1 MCGLV
6 GFVGNGDRDVLEA
19 MTRCLSHRGPDGE
32 GVFIDETARVFLGH
46 RRLAVIDLP
55 GGHQPMWNESHDV
68 CVVFN
73 GEIYNHG
80 ELRRE
85 LVARGHVF
93 RSDHSDTEVLVHGY
107 EEWEEELP
115 RRLNGMFAFV
125 VYDQRRG
132 RLFLARDHFGKKPLY
147 YSHRNGSFAFA
158 SELSALARHSSFDP
172 TIEMRPLQKLFAYG
186 FLPAPNTL
194 YRDTFK
200 LPGGCLLTY
209 DVQDGTLRQERY
221 WQFRTDPRD
230 ESALPSEEDL
240 ADELRALLL
249 QAVRRRLISDVPL
262 GIFLSGGIDSSCVLA
277 MAAQSIPSGE
287 INCFTVGF
295 DEPSYDESAYARKVA
310 DYLKVAH
317 HVEVCDLKK
326 AMDLSPAMLG
336 QLDEPLGDSSLL
348 PTYLLS
354 KFTRR
359 HVTVALS
366 GDGGDEL
373 FAGYDPFK
381 ALTIARA
388 YDLLVPRAAHR
399 RLRRLADLLPLSGR
413 NMSLDFKLRKVLAGL
428 SYPRE
433 MWNPV
438 WLGPLEPS
446 DIAEMLHQPVDA
458 EDLYS
463 EALELWR
470 SSASDNLVDRTL
482 DFYTNLYLQDDIL
495 TKVDRASMMV
505 SLEVRAPFL
514 DNDVV
519 EFARRLPHGYK
530 YRRGESKYLLKR
542 ALSGLLPHSVLHRPK
557 KGFGMPLASWLR
569 RIPAVE
575 PMEPVPGID
584 AKWVRQRWEEHR
596 EGKADHRLFLWC
608 WLSLCHHL
616 QAVSR
621 RQVVSV
627 GG

>member
-6 GFVGNGDRDVLEA
+6 GFVGRGDRDQLEA

-32 GVFIDETARVFLGH
+32 GFFVDESARVFLGH

-55 GGHQPMWNESHDV
+55 GGQQPMWNETFDV

-85 LVARGHVF
+85 LTDSGHVF

-107 EEWEEELP
+107 EEWGDELP
-115 RRLNGMFAFV
+115 RRLNGMFAFA

-147 YSHRNGSFAFA
+147 YSHHNGSFAFA
-158 SELSALARHSSFDP
+158 SELSALARHASFEP
-172 TIEMRPLQKLFAYG
+172 SIQKRALQKLFAYG
-186 FLPAPNTL
+186 FLPSPHTL

-209 DVQDGTLRQERY
+209 DVQDGTLRKRRY
-221 WQFRTDPRD
+221 WQFRIDPHD
-230 ESALPSEEDL
+230 EATLKREEDL
-240 ADELRALLL
+240 AEELSCLLL

-262 GIFLSGGIDSSCVLA
+262 GIFLSGGIDSSCILA
-277 MAAQSIPSGE
+277 MAAKSLPPSE
-287 INCFTVGF
+287 IKSFTVGF
-295 DEPSYDESAYARKVA
+295 DEPSYDESAYAQEVA
-310 DYLKVAH
+310 EHLQVAH
-317 HVEVCDLKK
+317 HLETCDLSK
-326 AMDLSPAMLG
+326 ALDLSPTLLS

-354 KFTRR
+354 RFTRR

-381 ALTIARA
+381 ALTVASI
-388 YDLLVPRAAHR
+388 YDRLIPRVAHHG
-399 RLRRLADLLPLSGR
+399 LRRLVDLLPHSDQ
-413 NMSLDFKLRKVLAGL
+413 NMSLDFKLRRILAGL
-428 SYPRE
+428 SYPRG

-438 WLGPLEPS
+438 WLGPLEPR
-446 DIAEMLHQPVDA
+446 DIADMLHDPVDA
-458 EDLYS
+458 EDLYC

-470 SSASDNLVDRTL
+470 SSESSNLVDRTL
-482 DFYTNLYLQDDIL
+482 DFYTNLYLQDNIL

-505 SLEVRAPFL
+505 ALEVRAPFL

-530 YRRGESKYLLKR
+530 YRRGERKYLLKR
-542 ALSGLLPHSVLHRPK
+542 ALLGMLPGTVLKRGK
-557 KGFGMPLASWLR
+557 KGFGMPLAKWLR
-569 RIPAVE
+569 AV
-575 PMEPVPGID
+575 PVTELTHSTAGID
-584 AKWVRQRWEEHR
+584 PGWVRRQWAEHQ
-596 EGKADHRLFLWC
+596 EGKADRRLFLWC

-616 QAVSR
+616 QAMSPREVL
-621 RQVVSV
+621 SV